1 VNDLASCLIKPLS
14 DDDYD
19 ALGDLLD
26 EHSPFDTHGV
36 LGVIHAVA
44 LAPSLMPPSA
54 WLPEVLPK
62 GPGEDA
68 QVFIGLLLRLYNEVL
83 DALNDGE
90 AILPDE
96 NDVAACESFAAGYT
110 AAAARDPAWIG
121 DDDRWTFAA
130 PFAHLAG
137 RLELVP
143 EPMLAKLD
151 AMPDAKLLTRQ
162 NLAAIV
168 KSTHESFRKF
178 RQAALPKVPTAT
190 RVPAARVGRNE
201 PCPCG
206 SGKKYKRCCID
217 RSTAPRLP

>member
-1 VNDLASCLIKPLS
+1 VNDLASSLNKPLS
-14 DDDYD
+14 DDDFD

-54 WLPEVLPK
+54 WLPEVLPN

-68 QVFIGLLLRLYNEVL
+68 QGLIGLLLRLYNEVL
-83 DALNDGE
+83 DALNHGE

-96 NDVAACESFAAGYT
+96 ENVAACESFAAGYA

-137 RLELVP
+137 RMELVP
-143 EPMLAKLD
+143 ALMLAKLE

-168 KSTHESFRKF
+168 KSTHESFRRL
-178 RQAALPKVPTAT
+178 RQAALPQAPTAT
-190 RVPAARVGRNE
+190 RASPGRVGRND

-206 SGKKYKRCCID
+206 SGKKYKRCCIN
-217 RSTAPRLP
+217 RSTAPRLH

>member
-1 VNDLASCLIKPLS
+1 MTDLASSLIKPLS
-14 DDDYD
+14 DDDFD

-26 EHSPFDTHGV
+26 ERSPFDTQGV

-54 WLPEVLPK
+54 WLPEVLPN

-68 QVFIGLLLRLYNEVL
+68 QVLIGLLLRLYNEVL
-83 DALNDGE
+83 DALNEGE

-96 NDVAACESFAAGYT
+96 NDVAACESFAAGYA
-110 AAAARDPAWIG
+110 AAAARDPEWIG

-137 RLELVP
+137 RLDLVP
-143 EPMLAKLD
+143 APMLAKLE
-151 AMPDAKLLTRQ
+151 AMNDPKLLTRQ
-162 NLAAIV
+162 NLGAIV
-168 KSTHESFRKF
+168 KSTHESFRKL
-178 RQAALPKVPTAT
+178 RQAALPKAPTVA
-190 RVPAARVGRNE
+190 RASAARVGRNE

-206 SGKKYKRCCID
+206 SGKKYKRCCIN
-217 RSTAPRLP
+217 RGTAPRLP